1 MPYLNFNETTT
12 IYRSDHTHLF
22 IDPVQK
28 IWSLISVTKPSA
40 PLFNLSPME
49 NVKTRTAKFVESFDG
64 IRMKRI
70 LAYIVDV
77 VCIFF
82 LGVAATTVAAIL
94 GIVSFGLLTPFLA
107 LALALVP
114 LAYHTLTI
122 GSSWNATV
130 GMRIFDLEVRLKS
143 SEQPDYMAAL
153 IHAAIFYFTMAVT
166 SSLILLVSLFNARGR
181 LLHDYITDCT
191 VYSKQAS

>member
-1 MPYLNFNETTT
+1 M
-12 IYRSDHTHLF
+12 
-22 IDPVQK
+22 
-28 IWSLISVTKPSA
+28 TKSNN
-40 PLFNLSPME
+40 PLFKLSSME
-49 NVKTRTAKFVESFDG
+49 NVKTSSKAFVESFDG

-82 LGVAATTVAAIL
+82 LGIAATTIAAIL

-114 LAYHTLTI
+114 LAYHTLTV
-122 GSSWNATV
+122 GSHWNATV

-143 SEQPDYMAAL
+143 SEHPDYIAAL

-166 SSLILLVSLFNARGR
+166 SSLILLVSLFNSRGR
-181 LLHDYITDCT
+181 LLHDYITECT
-191 VYSKQAS
+191 IYSKQDS